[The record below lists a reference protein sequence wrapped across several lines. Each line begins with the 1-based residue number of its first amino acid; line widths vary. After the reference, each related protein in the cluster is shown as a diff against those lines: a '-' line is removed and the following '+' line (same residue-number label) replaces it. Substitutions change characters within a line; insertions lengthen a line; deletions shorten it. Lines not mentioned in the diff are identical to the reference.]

1 MSRRRR
7 RLLGGGDLL
16 AKLFV
21 KYGAAGF
28 LFDKIDPAFRQSGIA
43 LQYETSAG
51 ITAVDAATDPVGLV
65 LDRSQG
71 VVIGAE
77 LAVNGGFDAD
87 SNWGKGTGWAI
98 GSGTASSDGTQVG
111 DSDLTASIAPLVSG
125 KFYQAELTVS
135 AYSAGNVAIVFGTQ
149 ESGDYSA
156 NGSISKIFRANG
168 TALII
173 RADLNFVG
181 SVDALTVREISG
193 NHAYQVTGASRP
205 ALTGGPPWYWTV
217 DKAGDDLVVTIPSG
231 GITGTYIQATD
242 WGVATY
248 SVAAS
253 AGAFSQVQGGVYLPG
268 TKIYAAMMIDAELST
283 ADKALAVAAFEA
295 LGAVDVFGS
304 VTNFGYAWRGC
315 SSLTAFPLLDVSAG
329 TNFGYAWYGCS
340 SLTAFPLLDVS
351 AGTNFSDAWRGCPSL
366 TAFPLLDVSA
376 GTNFPNAW
384 FGCSSLTAFPLLDVS
399 AGTNFSVAWYACSSL
414 TAFPLLDVSAG
425 TNFSHAWFGCSSLT
439 TFPASMFNTSTATD
453 FTLAFDGCALSATS
467 VDNILVSIA
476 AAGTSSGTLNIT
488 GGTSSAPSATGNTAI
503 DALRSRSW
511 TVTVVGGY

>member
-1 MSRRRR
+1 MAIPYPILFARDR
-7 RLLGGGDLL
+7 DPL
-16 AKLFV
+16 ASLFA
-21 KYGAAGF
+21 KYGTGGVPTSGF
-28 LFDKIDPAFRQSGIA
+28 LFDKPDPAFRQSGLA

-77 LAVNGGFDAD
+77 LVTNGGFDAD
-87 SNWGKGTGWAI
+87 SNWGKGTGWSI

-156 NGSISKIFRANG
+156 NGPISQIFRANG

-304 VTNFGYAWRGC
+304 VTNFSDAWNAC
-315 SSLTAFPLLDVSAG
+315 SFLT
-329 TNFGYAWYGCS
+329 T
-340 SLTAFPLLDVS
+340 FPLLDVS
-351 AGTNFSDAWRGCPSL
+351 AGTNFSF
-366 TAFPLLDVSA
+366 T
-376 GTNFPNAW
+376 
-384 FGCSSLTAFPLLDVS
+384 
-399 AGTNFSVAWYACSSL
+399 WY
-414 TAFPLLDVSAG
+414 
-425 TNFSHAWFGCSSLT
+425 NCSSLT
-439 TFPASMFNTSTATD
+439 TFPASMFNTSTATN
-453 FTLAFDGCALSATS
+453 FTAAFDGCALSATS

-503 DALRSRSW
+503 DTLRSRSW